1 MSATKLTETQQIV
14 LCAAARWADRC
25 VMLPPRLNG
34 AAAQRVVKKL
44 VDLGLI
50 EEVRARGDLPVWRRD
65 HGGCPMALRITSGG
79 SEEFGSALL
88 AHHSG
93 EKPTD
98 RVPLPARHRDD
109 GLDGRAL
116 GALKQ
121 GDDLRLLGASAA
133 TGKGSSALRTA
144 GVDVGSLDR
153 GVELHRI
160 AALLARPVARAL
172 AAKFTITMPA
182 WELRLKWL
190 AYLRLVVAMPADSP
204 NGVSFAVAS
213 ASS

>member
-79 SEEFGSALL
+79 SEEF
-88 AHHSG
+88 
-93 EKPTD
+93 D
-98 RVPLPARHRDD
+98 RPF
-109 GLDGRAL
+109 
-116 GALKQ
+116 
-121 GDDLRLLGASAA
+121 
-133 TGKGSSALRTA
+133 LRTT
-144 GVDVGSLDR
+144 LEKNPR
-153 GVELHRI
+153 TECRCQ
-160 AALLARPVARAL
+160 PV
-172 AAKFTITMPA
+172 TVMMA
-182 WELRLKWL
+182 WM
-190 AYLRLVVAMPADSP
+190 VAPS
-204 NGVSFAVAS
+204 GR
-213 ASS
+213 